1 MQQFNTLANPET
13 RPDEVEAARRFQFAI
28 HHVGI
33 NCGDSETGLETARV
47 LCALFGLTPRT
58 LPGISTFADP
68 FIECMHKKGRG
79 GAAAEWS
86 GLRRVRRHCR
96 RRGPLSYFQLLRL
109 GRLS

>member
-68 FIECMHKKGRG
+68 FIECMHKKG
-79 GAAAEWS
+79 
-86 GLRRVRRHCR
+86 
-96 RRGPLSYFQLLRL
+96 LSLIHI
-109 GRLS
+109 